1 MTAPVQVTGL
11 RKRFDKT
18 IALDGI
24 DLDLGPGVV
33 GLLGPNGSG
42 KSTLLRILGTV
53 LAPDAGRLQLLG
65 QDPATSTGRLAV
77 RRQLGYLPQEPG
89 LYPGFTAFDLVDYVA
104 VLKELTDRDRRR
116 DEVRRVLEAVGLTDV
131 MHKKVRKL
139 SGGTRHR
146 VAIAA
151 ALLGAPPLLVLDEP
165 GEGLDP
171 EHRLQLRSVLSDAGR
186 TGTVVVSTH
195 QTSEVA
201 ALCRNVVVLLGG
213 RVRFT
218 GTPAELASRA
228 EGRVWLAE
236 RPDPH
241 ALTSWVTADG
251 LTRNIGEP
259 PAQAEL
265 VAPTLDDGYLLV
277 AGTTAPD
284 TRLGAGRAS

>member
-1 MTAPVQVTGL
+1 MSATVKVSGVT
-11 RKRFDKT
+11 KRFDRT
-18 IALDGI
+18 TALDGV

-53 LAPDAGRLQLLG
+53 LAPDAGHVELLG
-65 QDPATSTGRLAV
+65 HDPATSSGRLAV

-104 VLKELTDRDRRR
+104 VLKELTDRDQRRE
-116 DEVRRVLEAVGLTDV
+116 EVRRVLGMVGLTDV

-195 QTSEVA
+195 QTAEVA
-201 ALCRNVVVLLGG
+201 ALCRDVVVLLGG
-213 RVRFT
+213 HVRFT
-218 GTPAELASRA
+218 GTPAELSAQA
-228 EGRVWLAE
+228 EGRVWLAD
-236 RPDPH
+236 RPDPR
-241 ALTSWVTADG
+241 ALTSWVTAEG
-251 LTRNIGEP
+251 STRNIGDP
-259 PAQAEL
+259 PPQADL

-277 AGTTAPD
+277 VNAVAEA
-284 TRLGAGRAS
+284 RLGASRPS

>member
-1 MTAPVQVTGL
+1 MNVPIQISGL
-11 RKRFDKT
+11 SKRFDRMT
-18 IALDGI
+18 AIDDI

-33 GLLGPNGSG
+33 GLLGPNGAG

-53 LAPDAGRLQLLG
+53 LEPDAGQLRILG
-65 QDPATSTGRLAV
+65 HDPCTSAGRLAV

-104 VLKELTDRDRRR
+104 VLKEMTEPQRRR
-116 DEVRRVLEAVGLTDV
+116 DEVRRVLAAVGLTDV
-131 MHKKVRKL
+131 MHKKIRKL

-151 ALLGAPPLLVLDEP
+151 ALLGSPPLLVLDEP

-201 ALCRNVVVLLGG
+201 ALCRHVVVLLDG

-218 GTPAELASRA
+218 GTPAELAA
-228 EGRVWLAE
+228 QAAGRVWLSE
-236 RPDPH
+236 RTDPS
-241 ALTSWVTADG
+241 ALTSWITSEG
-251 LTRNIGEP
+251 LTRNIGNP
-259 PAQAEL
+259 PPNAEL
-265 VAPTLDDGYLLV
+265 VGPTLDDGYLLV
-277 AGTTAPD
+277 ANAASSGAP
-284 TRLGAGRAS
+284 TSVGRSS

>member
-1 MTAPVQVTGL
+1 MSATIRVSGL
-11 RKRFDKT
+11 RKRFDRT
-18 IALDGI
+18 TALHGVN
-24 DLDLGPGVV
+24 LDLGPGVV

-53 LAPDAGRLQLLG
+53 PAPDAGSMELLG
-65 QDPATSTGRLAV
+65 HDPSTAPGRLAV

-116 DEVRRVLEAVGLTDV
+116 EEVRQVLDAVGLTDV

-151 ALLGAPPLLVLDEP
+151 ALLGAPRLLVLDEP

-186 TGTVVVSTH
+186 MGTVVVSTH
-195 QTSEVA
+195 QTTEVA
-201 ALCRNVVVLLGG
+201 ALCREVVVLLGG
-213 RVRFT
+213 HVRFT
-218 GTPAELASRA
+218 GTPSELAAQA
-228 EGRVWLAE
+228 EGKVWLAE
-236 RPDPH
+236 RPDPR
-241 ALTSWVTADG
+241 ALTSWVTAEG
-251 LTRNIGEP
+251 ASRNIGEP
-259 PAQAEL
+259 PPQADL
-265 VAPTLDDGYLLV
+265 VPPTLDDGYLLV
-277 AGTTAPD
+277 ANAAAEAP
-284 TRLGAGRAS
+284 LGVSRRS

>member
-1 MTAPVQVTGL
+1 MTATIEVSGL
-11 RKRFDKT
+11 CKRFERT
-18 IALDGI
+18 TALDEV

-53 LAPDAGRLQLLG
+53 LAPDAGHVRLLG
-65 QDPATSTGRLAV
+65 HDPTTSSGRLAV
-77 RRQLGYLPQEPG
+77 RRRLGYLPQEPG

-116 DEVRRVLEAVGLTDV
+116 EEVRRVLEAVGLTDV

-195 QTSEVA
+195 QTTEVA
-201 ALCRNVVVLLGG
+201 ALCREVVVLLRG

-218 GTPAELASRA
+218 GTPAALAAQA
-228 EGRVWLAE
+228 EGRVWLAD
-236 RPDPH
+236 RPDPR
-241 ALTSWVTADG
+241 ALTSWVTAEG
-251 LTRNIGEP
+251 ATRNIGVP
-259 PAQAEL
+259 PPQADL
-265 VAPTLDDGYLLV
+265 VPPTLDDGYLLV
-277 AGTTAPD
+277 AHADADG
-284 TRLGAGRAS
+284 RLSASRSS